1 MTQEEAS
8 YFLGIPKRTLENYED
23 GQRVPPDWVYDL
35 ILDRLAEYELLAAQR
50 HDLTHGIYTLS
61 QIRLLSF
68 PVFKKNPVRK
78 AILFG
83 SYAKGL
89 VTPTSELDL
98 VIDTDQ
104 KGLAFFAI
112 ADELEQVFHKKVDLF
127 RLDQL
132 EKGGTA
138 EKEVVKTGLRI
149 FAER

>member
-1 MTQEEAS
+1 
-8 YFLGIPKRTLENYED
+8 
-23 GQRVPPDWVYDL
+23 
-35 ILDRLAEYELLAAQR
+35 LAAQR
-50 HDLTHGIYTLS
+50 YDLAHGIYTLS

-89 VTPTSELDL
+89 ATPTRDLDL
-98 VIDTDQ
+98 GIDTDQ

-149 FAER
+149 YVGR

>member
-1 MTQEEAS
+1 MFKYKKDDATSFALGTTLSIEA
-8 YFLGIPKRTLENYED
+8 
-23 GQRVPPDWVYDL
+23 
-35 ILDRLAEYELLAAQR
+35 
-50 HDLTHGIYTLS
+50 LTHKKEAAV
-61 QIRLLSF
+61 RLYISPKQLH
-68 PVFKKNPVRK
+68 VRK

-89 VTPTSELDL
+89 ATPTSDLDL

-149 FAER
+149 YVGR